1 MVSFIVDRQPG
12 DAVVVDAA
20 EARAVRLLERAGL
33 VPGVRHSVQGGV
45 TTGRTTLVRR
55 GYLAGPP
62 PTRPFRPSSASVSPC
77 GGAAICRP
85 EHGNSAEEDDAD
97 PVRDALIAI
106 GRNAG
111 LAAVG
116 VTHAGVFEETRR
128 HLVER
133 GGDGLSADMQFTYR
147 NPERSTDPGRILPG
161 AQSLAVGCIGAT
173 AVTNRMS
180 RMGRTRRS
188 SCRSRSRPV
197 GSVAR
202 YARRDHY
209 ASLRHGLDA
218 MAGHLRSLGWRAVV
232 VCDDNALTDRA
243 AAHRAGIGWFGK
255 NSLILVPG
263 SGSWVVLGA
272 VVTDAPLAP
281 SAPDGPPDHA
291 QGCGSR
297 ARGAITACPT
307 GALVAP
313 GVLDA
318 RRCLAWLLQAT
329 GSFPEQYRRALGG
342 RIYGCDE
349 CQQVCPINRVAER
362 RSPSRRSARPIA
374 QPQADLVSLLSATD
388 AELMAAHGRWYI
400 ADRDPRYLRRN
411 ALVALGNVGD
421 GGDPATVEVVRR
433 WLRRGRST
441 VGRARPM
448 GSP

>member
-1 MVSFIVDRQPG
+1 MQPS
-12 DAVVVDAA
+12 A
-20 EARAVRLLERAGL
+20 
-33 VPGVRHSVQGGV
+33 
-45 TTGRTTLVRR
+45 
-55 GYLAGPP
+55 
-62 PTRPFRPSSASVSPC
+62 TR
-77 GGAAICRP
+77 
-85 EHGNSAEEDDAD
+85 HGNPAEEDDAD

-133 GGDGLSADMQFTYR
+133 RRDGLSADMQFTYR

-161 AQSLAVGCIGAT
+161 AQSLAVGAW
-173 AVTNRMS
+173 S
-180 RMGRTRRS
+180 YRRHQS
-188 SCRSRSRPV
+188 DEPDGKDETVEGRSRSRPV

-291 QGCGSR
+291 QGCGSC
-297 ARGAITACPT
+297 ARCITACPT

-362 RSPSRRSARPIA
+362 RSPSPDPEADT

-433 WLRRGRST
+433 WLSADDPLLAEHARWAARELGRSDLLD
-441 VGRARPM
+441 GR
-448 GSP
+448 G

>member
-1 MVSFIVDRQPG
+1 VQPS
-12 DAVVVDAA
+12 A
-20 EARAVRLLERAGL
+20 
-33 VPGVRHSVQGGV
+33 
-45 TTGRTTLVRR
+45 TRR
-55 GYLAGPP
+55 GYP
-62 PTRPFRPSSASVSPC
+62 
-77 GGAAICRP
+77 
-85 EHGNSAEEDDAD
+85 AEEDGAD
-97 PVRDALIAI
+97 PVRDALILI

-128 HLVER
+128 HLLER
-133 GGDGLSADMQFTYR
+133 RRTGLSADMQFTYR

-161 AQSLAVGCIGAT
+161 ARSLVVGAWSYRRHEPDET
-173 AVTNRMS
+173 VEPHNTVEPQDTVD
-180 RMGRTRRS
+180 GRPRS
-188 SCRSRSRPV
+188 GPV
-197 GSVAR
+197 GLVAR

-218 MAGHLRSLGWRAVV
+218 MAGHLGSLGWRAVV

-243 AAHRAGIGWFGK
+243 AAHRAGLGWFGK

-272 VVTDAPLAP
+272 VVTNAALAP
-281 SAPDGPPDHA
+281 SAPEGPTDHA
-291 QGCGSR
+291 AGCGSCSR
-297 ARGAITACPT
+297 CLTACPT

-318 RRCLAWLLQAT
+318 RRCLAWLVQAT

-362 RSPSRRSARPIA
+362 RSPGSAPEA
-374 QPQADLVSLLSATD
+374 DTEPQVNLVALLGATD

-400 ADRDPRYLRRN
+400 PDRDPRYLRRN

-421 GGDPATVEVVRR
+421 GGDPATLEVLRR
-433 WLRRGRST
+433 WMSGDDPMLAEHARWAAGELGRSDLMD
-441 VGRARPM
+441 G
-448 GSP
+448 GG